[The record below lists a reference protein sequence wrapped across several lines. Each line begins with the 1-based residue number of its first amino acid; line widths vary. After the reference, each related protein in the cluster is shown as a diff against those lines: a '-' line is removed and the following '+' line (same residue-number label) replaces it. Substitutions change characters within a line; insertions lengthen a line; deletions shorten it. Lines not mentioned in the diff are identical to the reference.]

1 MKAIQHH
8 IYAIK
13 VCFEA
18 LSKGKYLTF
27 FIPGLFV
34 GLFYYWAFSSTEEL
48 KESATTL
55 DSVPLVG
62 EYLVSGAQGFIGFW
76 QGILLFIFQF
86 FILTILSPFNS
97 ILSEKFDAD
106 LTGRK
111 FETGFVR
118 ILNDLLRAIL
128 VAIIALVLEC
138 IFMVV
143 WIILSWIL
151 SWLPLIDLLDPIM
164 RFLIGSFFFGFAF
177 YDYSL
182 ERHNIGTFRSLG
194 FAFSKM
200 GHMIISGSI
209 FTLIFMIPIVGI
221 ILAPVLVTLIST
233 GVYIK
238 LNEKTGTPTQTQ

>member
-8 IYAIK
+8 IYALK

-18 LSKGKYLTF
+18 LSKGKYLLF
-27 FIPGLFV
+27 FIPGLIV

-48 KESATTL
+48 KESATSL
-55 DSVPLVG
+55 DGVPLVG

-76 QGILLFIFQF
+76 QGVLLFIFQF
-86 FILTILSPFNS
+86 FVLTILSPFNS
-97 ILSEKFDAD
+97 FLSEKFDAD

-118 ILNDLLRAIL
+118 IMNDLLRAIL
-128 VAIIALVLEC
+128 VAIIALTLEL
-138 IFMVV
+138 IFSAI
-143 WIILSWIL
+143 WWIL
-151 SWLPLIDLLDPIM
+151 SWLPLIGLLDPIM
-164 RFLIGSFFFGFAF
+164 DFLIPSFFFGFAF

>member
-13 VCFEA
+13 VCFDA

-27 FIPGLFV
+27 FIPGLIV
-34 GLFYYWAFSSTEEL
+34 GFFYYWLFSSTEEL

-55 DSVPLVG
+55 DSVPLIG

-76 QGILLFIFQF
+76 QGVFLVIFQF

-128 VAIIALVLEC
+128 VAIIALFLEL
-138 IFMVV
+138 IFMAV
-143 WIILSWIL
+143 WWLL
-151 SWLPLIDLLDPIM
+151 SWLPLIGLLDPIM
-164 RFLIGSFFFGFAF
+164 YFLIASFFFGFAF

>member
-13 VCFEA
+13 VSFEA

-27 FIPGLFV
+27 FIPGLIV

-48 KESATTL
+48 NESVSSYEGSNMVV
-55 DSVPLVG
+55 DFF
-62 EYLVSGAQGFIGFW
+62 VSGAKGVIGFG
-76 QGILLFIFQF
+76 QAILLVIFQF
-86 FILTILSPFNS
+86 FVLTILSPFNS
-97 ILSEKFDAD
+97 FLSEKFDAD

-128 VAIIALVLEC
+128 VAIIALFLEL
-138 IFMVV
+138 IFMGV
-143 WIILSWIL
+143 WWIL
-151 SWLPLIDLLDPIM
+151 SWLPLIGLLDPIM
-164 RFLIGSFFFGFAF
+164 YFLIASFFFGFAF

-209 FTLIFMIPIVGI
+209 FTLIFMIPIAGI

>member
-13 VCFEA
+13 VSFEA

-27 FIPGLFV
+27 FIPGLIV

-48 KESATTL
+48 NESVSSYEGSNMVVDFFVWILQGAIGVGQAFL
-55 DSVPLVG
+55 LV
-62 EYLVSGAQGFIGFW
+62 
-76 QGILLFIFQF
+76 IFQF
-86 FILTILSPFNS
+86 FVLTILSPFNS
-97 ILSEKFDAD
+97 FLSEKFDAD

-128 VAIIALVLEC
+128 VAIIALFLEL
-138 IFMVV
+138 IFMGV
-143 WIILSWIL
+143 WWIL
-151 SWLPLIDLLDPIM
+151 SWLPLIGLLDPIM
-164 RFLIGSFFFGFAF
+164 YFLIASFFFGFAF

-209 FTLIFMIPIVGI
+209 FTLIFMIPIAGI

-238 LNEKTGTPTQTQ
+238 LHEKTGTPAQTQ

>member
-13 VCFEA
+13 TSFDA

-27 FIPGLFV
+27 FIPGLLI
-34 GLFYYWAFSSTEEL
+34 GLFYYWVFSSTEEL
-48 KESATTL
+48 KESATSL
-55 DSVPLVG
+55 DGVPIVG
-62 EYLVSGAQGFIGFW
+62 EYLVSGVQGFIGFW
-76 QGILLFIFQF
+76 QAFFLIIFQF
-86 FILTILSPFNS
+86 FVLTILSPFNS

-128 VAIIALVLEC
+128 VAIIALVLEL
-138 IFMVV
+138 IFMAV
-143 WIILSWIL
+143 WWIL
-151 SWLPLIDLLDPIM
+151 HWFPLIGLLDPIM
-164 RFLIGSFFFGFAF
+164 KFLISSFFFGFAF

-182 ERHNIGTFRSLG
+182 ERHNIGTFKSLG

-200 GHMIISGSI
+200 GYMILSGSI

-221 ILAPVLVTLIST
+221 ILAPVLVTLFST
-233 GVYIK
+233 GAYIK